1 MQSAIR
7 IVPYSLPQIP
17 MQKQQL
23 SPKGEGS
30 PTPTSTKSSG
40 EPFSLVAFLQGTKE
54 ELSKVVW
61 PTRQQLIAESV
72 SVLLMVSLSALLI
85 YLMDNLFSWAASK
98 VFG

>member
-1 MQSAIR
+1 
-7 IVPYSLPQIP
+7 

-30 PTPTSTKSSG
+30 PTPTPTKASG
-40 EPFSLVAFLQGTKE
+40 EPFNLVAFLQGTQE
-54 ELSKVVW
+54 ELGKVVW

-85 YLMDNLFSWAASK
+85 YLIDNLFSWAASK

>member
-1 MQSAIR
+1 
-7 IVPYSLPQIP
+7 
-17 MQKQQL
+17 MQKQQV

-30 PTPTSTKSSG
+30 PTPTSTKASG
-40 EPFSLVAFLQGTKE
+40 EPFNLVAFLQGTQE
-54 ELSKVVW
+54 ELGKVVW

-85 YLMDNLFSWAASK
+85 YLIDNLFSWAASK